1 MSPVLCTPNHHG
13 GVSSHPGNCGR
24 CLEAQ
29 MEQPRVG
36 SGASLSAGRR
46 VAWGCPLP
54 GGQAVGLQVP
64 VPIVLGSARWALG
77 CRQVGYVLAQ
87 PGLSPKPVPVGHCRG
102 GSARHPPPMPMQA
115 AFPCLCP
122 CRPHQTPCHVW
133 AGPSRARCATACWG
147 PGTCWAGWDHTRQSL
162 GGVVYKLQGV
172 HGKAQQ
178 GHSSRPLGRQW
189 AWA

>member
-1 MSPVLCTPNHHG
+1 MRPQKADPRTLLPGLWTPGLMSSVLCTPNHHG

-54 GGQAVGLQVP
+54 GGRAVGLQVP
-64 VPIVLGSARWALG
+64 VPIVLGSARRALG

-102 GSARHPPPMPMQA
+102 GSARHPPPHAHAGCLPMPMPLQA
-115 AFPCLCP
+115 SPNSLPRMGWSFQSTLRHCVL
-122 CRPHQTPCHVW
+122 
-133 AGPSRARCATACWG
+133 GSRY
-147 PGTCWAGWDHTRQSL
+147 L
-162 GGVVYKLQGV
+162 
-172 HGKAQQ
+172 
-178 GHSSRPLGRQW
+178 LGRMGSYQ
-189 AWA
+189 AVSRRRCV